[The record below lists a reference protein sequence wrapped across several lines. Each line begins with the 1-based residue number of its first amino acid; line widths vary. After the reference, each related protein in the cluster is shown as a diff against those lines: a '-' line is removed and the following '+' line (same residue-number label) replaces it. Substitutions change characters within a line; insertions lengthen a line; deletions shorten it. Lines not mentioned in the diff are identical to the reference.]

1 MQTLKYVNKLDV
13 SDNKTWALKIV
24 QTNLRIAVNPGN
36 DPRGEDIGTDQL
48 LSKHSSGIASI

>member
-24 QTNLRIAVNPGN
+24 QTNLRIAVYSGN
-36 DPRGEDIGTDQL
+36 DPRGEDNGTDQL